1 MIQGWINR
9 LRGQV
14 RVRLECA
21 YPERVLNL
29 CSARGIAFWDL
40 NWETPASFTCV
51 LTRQDYH
58 ALRRAVK
65 QIDCR
70 LSVVRKEGVPYF
82 LLRFRHRQALW
93 IGLTICSL
101 ALFIGSFFVWDFQV
115 EGNKTVPT
123 ETILRALER
132 QGVGIGSF
140 GLSLDGED
148 IRNHVLLE
156 VPELSWITVNVSGCR
171 AKVQVVERI
180 PAPQLLDKRKACNV
194 VARRDGLILQMQTMG
209 GVPCVLR
216 DTLVSE
222 GQLLISG
229 LVDTETFG
237 PRVTHGMGTVKARTW
252 YDLTANAPLTAQEK
266 RYTGREKTFASVIF
280 GTHRIK
286 FFSNSS
292 IEGANYDK
300 ITKNDHWHLFGI
312 PLPIHVEREIC
323 RFYEWETVEQDEK
336 QLQDRVGS
344 ALGEYLASIVTPFGE
359 VEKSEITARRRGEIL
374 TVTLRAECVE
384 EIGRTVPILTE

>member
-1 MIQGWINR
+1 MMQGLINR

-14 RVRLECA
+14 RVRVECRF
-21 YPERVLNL
+21 PERVLNL
-29 CSARGIAFWDL
+29 CSSRGIAFWDL
-40 NWETPASFTCV
+40 TWESAESFQCV
-51 LTRQDYH
+51 LTRRDYH

-65 QIDCR
+65 QIDCT
-70 LSVVRKEGVPYF
+70 LSVVKKEGAPYF
-82 LLRFRHRQALW
+82 MLRFRHRHALC
-93 IGLTICSL
+93 IGLTICAL
-101 ALFIGSFFVWDFQV
+101 AMFIGSFFVWDFQV
-115 EGNKTVPT
+115 EGNRTVPT

-171 AKVQVVERI
+171 ANVQVVERI
-180 PAPQLLDKRKACNV
+180 PAPELLNKRNACNV

-209 GVPCVLR
+209 GAPCVLR
-216 DTLVSE
+216 DMLVNE

-237 PRVTHGMGTVKARTW
+237 TRATSGMGTVRARTW
-252 YDLTANAPLTAQEK
+252 YALTANAPLTAQGK
-266 RYTGREKTFASVIF
+266 CYTGREKTLVSVVF

-292 IEGANYDK
+292 IEGTNYDK
-300 ITKNDHWHLFGI
+300 ITKNDHWKLFGF
-312 PLPIHVEREIC
+312 PLPVHVEREIC
-323 RFYEWETVEQDEK
+323 RFYEWEPVEQNEE
-336 QLQDRVGS
+336 QLQEQVGA
-344 ALGEYLASIVTPFGE
+344 ALKEYLDSLVTPFGE
-359 VEKSEITARRRGEIL
+359 VKTTEITARRRGDIL
-374 TVTLRAECVE
+374 TVTLQAECEE
-384 EIGRTVPILTE
+384 EIGRTVPIFTE

>member
-123 ETILRALER
+123 ETIMFCGKCRNAA
-132 QGVGIGSF
+132 GS
-140 GLSLDGED
+140 
-148 IRNHVLLE
+148 
-156 VPELSWITVNVSGCR
+156 
-171 AKVQVVERI
+171 Q
-180 PAPQLLDKRKACNV
+180 
-194 VARRDGLILQMQTMG
+194 
-209 GVPCVLR
+209 
-216 DTLVSE
+216 
-222 GQLLISG
+222 
-229 LVDTETFG
+229 
-237 PRVTHGMGTVKARTW
+237 
-252 YDLTANAPLTAQEK
+252 
-266 RYTGREKTFASVIF
+266 
-280 GTHRIK
+280 
-286 FFSNSS
+286 
-292 IEGANYDK
+292 
-300 ITKNDHWHLFGI
+300 
-312 PLPIHVEREIC
+312 
-323 RFYEWETVEQDEK
+323 
-336 QLQDRVGS
+336 
-344 ALGEYLASIVTPFGE
+344 
-359 VEKSEITARRRGEIL
+359 
-374 TVTLRAECVE
+374 
-384 EIGRTVPILTE
+384 